1 MRRPRRRLPVPQH
14 EFGFTAATFN
24 LFQESTLDGERVARE
39 LAEAEDARRRARA
52 AQTGLFSLTT
62 HSAQTTNH

>member
-1 MRRPRRRLPVPQH
+1 MRRPRHRLHIPQH

-52 AQTGLFSLTT
+52 AQAGLFSLTT

>member
-1 MRRPRRRLPVPQH
+1 MRRTRRRLPVPQH

-24 LFQESTLDGERVARE
+24 LFQETTLDGERVARE

-52 AQTGLFSLTT
+52 AQAGLFSLT
-62 HSAQTTNH
+62 HHAAFTNNH

>member
-14 EFGFTAATFN
+14 EFGFTANTFN
-24 LFQESTLDGERVARE
+24 LFQETTLDGERVARE
-39 LAEAEDARRRARA
+39 LDEAEEARRRARA
-52 AQTGLFSLTT
+52 AQAGLFSLTQ

>member
-1 MRRPRRRLPVPQH
+1 MKRTRRRLHIPQH
-14 EFGFTAATFN
+14 EFGFTAETFN
-24 LFQESTLDGERVARE
+24 LFQETTLDGERVARE